1 MGITC
6 DLEGKGSGG
15 ANVNHDLIS
24 FKTLKPFESSD
35 GGLILA
41 VVNQCANAD
50 FYVCC
55 YITLE
60 SVEGVGAVGWGC
72 DHCLSPL
79 SWIIG
84 GSRWRVGGM
93 DGRSLHLGPNRREIM
108 SYERRLLLIM

>member
-72 DHCLSPL
+72 DHVASHLYP
-79 SWIIG
+79 
-84 GSRWRVGGM
+84 GSSGEVVGGWVGWM
-93 DGRSLHLGPNRREIM
+93 GGLFILVQTEGRSCHM
-108 SYERRLLLIM
+108 SGGFS